1 MNVTAT
7 DFRRA
12 HLIRLIER
20 YGTLDHFSEVVGL
33 APSYIS
39 QLKTGKRGMGPRTAR
54 KIELALEL
62 DRGTLD
68 VPPPGHDL
76 DKELQRLL
84 SEMPEKEA
92 IRIIVDSVPSIS
104 EDGVR
109 DLTAALLARLSAS
122 PKE

>member
-1 MNVTAT
+1 MYMTAT

-20 YGTLDHFSEVVGL
+20 HGTLDHFSEVVGL
-33 APSYIS
+33 APSYLS

-54 KIELALEL
+54 KIEAALKL

-68 VPPPGHDL
+68 IPPPGHEL
-76 DKELQRLL
+76 DKELARLL
-84 SEMPEKEA
+84 NEMPEKEA
-92 IRIIVDSVPSIS
+92 ISIIVDSVPSLS
-104 EDGVR
+104 EEGVR

>member
-1 MNVTAT
+1 MDVTAT

-76 DKELQRLL
+76 DKELMRLL
-84 SEMPEKEA
+84 DEMPEKEA

-104 EDGVR
+104 EEGVR
-109 DLTAALLARLSAS
+109 ELTAALLARLSAS